1 MTDGPATAPP
11 PQPAPPEA
19 VAEALTSPIR
29 ATYRSLRIA
38 IVAMALLLAT
48 SIVVELVWGDGERF
62 GSISGY
68 FYSPVRNV
76 LVGTL
81 VAIGPALVAIKGRPG
96 WEDSLLDL
104 AGMVIP
110 LVAFAPA
117 PYDAGPDVCPGQ
129 DRCVP
134 PDLVPGVDNN
144 VTALLV
150 VGALVLAFAWWNRAD
165 VTAGTVRVGLV
176 IATGVWLAFG
186 VWFVGWHDSFLL
198 GAHYAAAIVFFVC
211 ISGAAAYAARNVK
224 EPPLG
229 KPKGLSPEGYSAAYR
244 LISLLMAVTVAAAA
258 VAGLV
263 GWWRD
268 VDQWPY
274 LLFTVEAALLGL
286 FVVFWVLQTAENWD
300 EEAVETTAR
309 YCSPAPDAA

>member
-1 MTDGPATAPP
+1 VLAS
-11 PQPAPPEA
+11 PEA

-29 ATYRSLRIA
+29 ATYRALRVA
-38 IVAMALLLAT
+38 IVALALLLAT
-48 SIVVELVWGDGERF
+48 SVVIEVVWGDGERF

-68 FYSPVRNV
+68 FYSPVRSV

-81 VAIGPALVAIKGRPG
+81 VAVGPALVAIKGRPG
-96 WEDSLLDL
+96 WEDTLLDL
-104 AGMVIP
+104 AGMVVP
-110 LVAFAPA
+110 LVAFVPVPHAADP
-117 PYDAGPDVCPGQ
+117 GVCPGG

-165 VTAGTVRVGLV
+165 VAPGTVRVGLV
-176 IATGVWLAFG
+176 VATGVWLAFG
-186 VWFVGWHDSFLL
+186 VWFVGWHDAFLV

-211 ISGAAAYAARNVK
+211 IAGAAAYAARNVNA
-224 EPPLG
+224 PPVG
-229 KPKGLSPEGYSAAYR
+229 KPKGLSPDGYSTAYR
-244 LISLLMAVTVAAAA
+244 VISVLMLATVAVAAL
-258 VAGLV
+258 AGLV

-268 VDQWPY
+268 VDPWPY
-274 LLFTVEAALLGL
+274 RLFTVEAVLLGL

-309 YCSPAPDAA
+309 YCPADAAPPAG